1 MTRPSTCGDCGALG
15 GTRTPN
21 LLIRRSGHIV
31 QGRPSRLVCWADI
44 PPLSASVGCCLA
56 AWQQC
61 WQQTARARMMELNRI
76 SSAGQG
82 VPIGSSWISAPLG
95 PRRTLP
101 DCGELQPKLQPANF
115 PVIVPRLAGDG
126 LRRSGRLGPGPW
138 FLTGVSAEA
147 PVSSVT
153 SRVR

>member
-1 MTRPSTCGDCGALG
+1 MG
-15 GTRTPN
+15 
-21 LLIRRSGHIV
+21 I
-31 QGRPSRLVCWADI
+31 
-44 PPLSASVGCCLA
+44 
-56 AWQQC
+56 
-61 WQQTARARMMELNRI
+61 
-76 SSAGQG
+76 
-82 VPIGSSWISAPLG
+82 PIGSSWISAPLG

-101 DCGELQPKLQPANF
+101 DCGGLQPKLQPANF

-153 SRVR
+153 SCVR